1 MGGRV
6 LLWADLPLT
15 QPEEKATMKKLHSLS
30 PHMSTAYTANFYMGT
45 NCIGQAITANPSTFG
60 TGDRC
65 RPGTS
70 TF

>member
-1 MGGRV
+1 
-6 LLWADLPLT
+6 
-15 QPEEKATMKKLHSLS
+15 MKKLHSLS